1 MKQYCYCFNKDYF
14 MDIFSDIAKKYLEKG
29 LIAGLEWDI
38 RLKNKSLSEGL
49 IGFKDIKSKK
59 ALDLNQVYRIY
70 SMTKPILSVALIRL
84 IERNEIHLHS
94 LAQEFIPS
102 LRHLKVILPDGS
114 LERLKR
120 PITIADLL
128 THTAGFS
135 YNFNIGCQVASF
147 YKELDILNDP
157 KKSLEEM
164 VDQISTL
171 PLAFQPGDAW
181 RYSVATDIL
190 GRILE
195 VHRKQRLRD
204 VLKDLILDPLGMSE
218 TDFSINENQVSRL
231 MPMHGTN
238 DVNELI
244 SLKPKSLELVDI
256 EKVHPSRG
264 ADIKERGGSG
274 LFSTVKDYQLFC
286 EFLINGKDKNGSQMI
301 SKTMHNF
308 MLENRIPKK
317 LLPLKL
323 GPRLLDGYGWN
334 LIGRLMI
341 NSGQAMSLTNNGE
354 FGWAGA
360 AKTFFWIDR
369 KENLTGV
376 IMTQYAGCDINISDE
391 FRAASYSLI

>member
-1 MKQYCYCFNKDYF
+1 
-14 MDIFSDIAKKYLEKG
+14 MDSFSDIAQKYLDKG

-38 RLKNKSLSEGL
+38 RSRNKSLSEGVA
-49 IGFKDIKSKK
+49 GFKDIESKTP
-59 ALDLNQVYRIY
+59 LDRDQIYRIY
-70 SMTKPILSVALIRL
+70 SMTKPILSFALIRL
-84 IERNEIHLHS
+84 IERNQLHLHS

-135 YNFNIGCQVASF
+135 YNFNIGCQVAPF
-147 YKELDILNDP
+147 YKELNILNDP
-157 KKSLEEM
+157 HKSLEEM

-204 VLKDLILDPLGMSE
+204 VLKDLVFDPLGMNE
-218 TDFSINENQVSRL
+218 TDFSIKKDQASRL

-244 SLKPKSLELVDI
+244 SLKPKSLEVVDI
-256 EKVHPSRG
+256 EKVHPSQG
-264 ADIKERGGSG
+264 KDVMERGGSG
-274 LFSTVKDYQLFC
+274 LFSTIKDYQLFC
-286 EFLINGKDKNGSQMI
+286 EFLINGQDKNGSPMI

-341 NSGQAMSLTNNGE
+341 DSGKAMSLTNNGE

-360 AKTFFWIDR
+360 AKTFFWVDR
-369 KENLTGV
+369 KENLSGV

>member
-38 RLKNKSLSEGL
+38 RLKNKSLSEGV

-59 ALDLNQVYRIY
+59 TLAPNQVYRIY

-157 KKSLEEM
+157 EKSLEEM

-204 VLKDLILDPLGMSE
+204 VLKDLIIDPLGMSE

-274 LFSTVKDYQLFC
+274 LFSTIKDYQLFC

-308 MLENRIPKK
+308 MLENRIPK
-317 LLPLKL
+317 
-323 GPRLLDGYGWN
+323 N
-334 LIGRLMI
+334 
-341 NSGQAMSLTNNGE
+341 
-354 FGWAGA
+354 
-360 AKTFFWIDR
+360 FFH
-369 KENLTGV
+369 
-376 IMTQYAGCDINISDE
+376 
-391 FRAASYSLI
+391 

>member
-1 MKQYCYCFNKDYF
+1 

-29 LIAGLEWDI
+29 SIAGLEWDI
-38 RLKNKSLSEGL
+38 RLKNKSLSEGV

-59 ALDLNQVYRIY
+59 TLAPNQVYRIY

-147 YKELDILNDP
+147 YKELEILNDP
-157 KKSLEEM
+157 EKSLEEM

-244 SLKPKSLELVDI
+244 SLKQKSLEVVDI
-256 EKVHPSRG
+256 ENVHPSRG
-264 ADIKERGGSG
+264 VDIMERGGSG
-274 LFSTVKDYQLFC
+274 LFSTIKDYQLFC

>member
-1 MKQYCYCFNKDYF
+1 
-14 MDIFSDIAKKYLEKG
+14 
-29 LIAGLEWDI
+29 
-38 RLKNKSLSEGL
+38 
-49 IGFKDIKSKK
+49 
-59 ALDLNQVYRIY
+59 
-70 SMTKPILSVALIRL
+70 
-84 IERNEIHLHS
+84 
-94 LAQEFIPS
+94 
-102 LRHLKVILPDGS
+102 
-114 LERLKR
+114 
-120 PITIADLL
+120 
-128 THTAGFS
+128 
-135 YNFNIGCQVASF
+135 
-147 YKELDILNDP
+147 
-157 KKSLEEM
+157 
-164 VDQISTL
+164 
-171 PLAFQPGDAW
+171 
-181 RYSVATDIL
+181 VATDIL

-274 LFSTVKDYQLFC
+274 LFSTIKDYQLFC

>member
-1 MKQYCYCFNKDYF
+1 
-14 MDIFSDIAKKYLEKG
+14 MDLFLNIAQKYIEKG

-38 RLKNKSLSEGL
+38 RLKNKTLSDGVA
-49 IGFKDIKSKK
+49 GFKDIQSKK
-59 ALDLNQVYRIY
+59 PLEKDQVYRIY

-84 IERNEIHLHS
+84 IERNELHLHS

-120 PITIADLL
+120 PINIADLL

-135 YNFNIGCQVASF
+135 YNFNIGCQVAPF
-147 YKELDILNDP
+147 YKELNILNDP
-157 KKSLEEM
+157 EKSLEEM
-164 VDQISTL
+164 VEQISTL

-204 VLKDLILDPLGMSE
+204 VLKDLILDPLGMNE
-218 TDFSINENQVSRL
+218 TDFSISKNQVSRL

-244 SLKPKSLELVDI
+244 SLKPKSLKLVDI
-256 EKVHPSRG
+256 EKAHPSRG
-264 ADIKERGGSG
+264 ADIQERGGSG
-274 LFSTVKDYQLFC
+274 LFSTIKDYQLFC
-286 EFLINGKDKNGSQMI
+286 EFLINGKDKSGSLMI

-360 AKTFFWIDR
+360 AKTFFWVDR
-369 KENLTGV
+369 KENLSGV

>member
-1 MKQYCYCFNKDYF
+1 MHL
-14 MDIFSDIAKKYLEKG
+14 FSDIAQKYLEKG

-38 RLKNKSLSEGL
+38 RLRNNSLSEGVV
-49 IGFKDIKSKK
+49 GFRDIESKEPLCKD
-59 ALDLNQVYRIY
+59 QVYRIY
-70 SMTKPILSVALIRL
+70 SMTKPILSVALLRL
-84 IERNEIHLHS
+84 IEKNELHLHS

-135 YNFNIGCQVASF
+135 YNFNIGCQVAQF
-147 YKELDILNDP
+147 YKELNILNDP
-157 KKSLEEM
+157 EKSLEEM

-171 PLAFQPGDAW
+171 PLAFQPGDNW

-204 VLKDLILDPLGMSE
+204 VLKDLIFDPLGMNE
-218 TDFSINENQVSRL
+218 TDFSIKKDQVSRL

-244 SLKPKSLELVDI
+244 SLKQKSLEVVDI
-256 EKVHPSRG
+256 EKAHPSQG
-264 ADIKERGGSG
+264 SDVMERGGSG
-274 LFSTVKDYQLFC
+274 LFSTIKDYQLFC
-286 EFLINGKDKNGSQMI
+286 EFLISGQDKNGSPMI

-341 NSGQAMSLTNNGE
+341 DSGQAMSLTNNGE

-360 AKTFFWIDR
+360 AKTFFWVDR
-369 KENLTGV
+369 TENLSGV

>member
-1 MKQYCYCFNKDYF
+1 
-14 MDIFSDIAKKYLEKG
+14 MDSFSDIAQKYLDKG

-38 RLKNKSLSEGL
+38 RSRNKSLSEGVA
-49 IGFKDIKSKK
+49 GFKDIESKTP
-59 ALDLNQVYRIY
+59 LDRDQIYRIY
-70 SMTKPILSVALIRL
+70 SMTKPILSFALIRL
-84 IERNEIHLHS
+84 IERNQLHLHS

-135 YNFNIGCQVASF
+135 YNFNIGCQVAPF
-147 YKELDILNDP
+147 YKELNILNDP
-157 KKSLEEM
+157 DKSLEEM

-204 VLKDLILDPLGMSE
+204 VLKDLVFDPLGMNE
-218 TDFSINENQVSRL
+218 TDFSIKKDQASRL

-244 SLKPKSLELVDI
+244 SLKPKSLEVVDI
-256 EKVHPSRG
+256 EKVHPSQG
-264 ADIKERGGSG
+264 NDVMERGGSG
-274 LFSTVKDYQLFC
+274 LFSTIKDYQLFC
-286 EFLINGKDKNGSQMI
+286 EFLINGQDKNGSQMI

-341 NSGQAMSLTNNGE
+341 DSGKAMSLTNNGE

-360 AKTFFWIDR
+360 AKTFFWVDR
-369 KENLTGV
+369 KENLSGV

>member
-1 MKQYCYCFNKDYF
+1 

-38 RLKNKSLSEGL
+38 RFQNKSLSEGV

-59 ALDLNQVYRIY
+59 TLNPNQVYRIY

-157 KKSLEEM
+157 EKSLEEM

-204 VLKDLILDPLGMSE
+204 VLKDLILDPLGMNE

-274 LFSTVKDYQLFC
+274 LFSTIKDYQLFC